1 MGIAEGELKVGDRVV
16 YPNQGVCRVVGTAE
30 MEIGGQKESF
40 VKLSREDDNATVMVP
55 KGRLEKV
62 GLRRIADPAEL
73 RKVFAYLSS
82 PVEGPEL
89 DWKVRHRT
97 HGERMSEGGLMGLA
111 QVVKGL
117 TTLADLRPLPPK
129 ERELY
134 DNARHLLVSEVAAA
148 AQIADV
154 SAEDAVDLALFPP
167 GVERKKP
174 EIPLPLA
181 GEDAEDLGLD
191 DGVDLAGDGLEG
203 IDAAATPEGEA
214 AKADGEGEEAAGET
228 DAGDEEA
235 EEAPEEPEKPA
246 AKKHAPRAAPEKP
259 PRAAAR
265 EAPTREAKADKP
277 KAAKATRPAKPAA
290 KPKPKPEKPEKA
302 KAKPKPVA
310 KPKLE
315 KTKPKPAAKAKA
327 AKPSKK

>member
-1 MGIAEGELKVGDRVV
+1 MGIAEGDLKVGDRVV
-16 YPNQGVCRVVGTAE
+16 YPNQGVCRVVGTTD
-30 MEIGGQKESF
+30 MEIGGHKESF

-62 GLRRIADPAEL
+62 GLRRIADPSEL
-73 RKVFAYLSS
+73 KRVFDYLAA

-174 EIPLPLA
+174 EIPIPV
-181 GEDAEDLGLD
+181 GVDDSDDLGLD
-191 DGVDLAGDGLEG
+191 ESVDLV
-203 IDAAATPEGEA
+203 
-214 AKADGEGEEAAGET
+214 GEGAEVLEAEAPAEAEAPEEAAQLQAADVSEAEG
-228 DAGDEEA
+228 GDEEA
-235 EEAPEEPEKPA
+235 EAPEEERVASKKRGPKPPAKPAPPAKESKVEKPKAGPAKPSKPA
-246 AKKHAPRAAPEKP
+246 A
-259 PRAAAR
+259 
-265 EAPTREAKADKP
+265 KP
-277 KAAKATRPAKPAA
+277 KAAKPVTKVKVKVKAAKPRVEKAKAKPAA
-290 KPKPKPEKPEKA
+290 KPKA
-302 KAKPKPVA
+302 
-310 KPKLE
+310 
-315 KTKPKPAAKAKA
+315 TKSTKR
-327 AKPSKK
+327 

>member
-1 MGIAEGELKVGDRVV
+1 MGIAEGDLKIGDRVV
-16 YPNQGVCRVVGTAE
+16 YPNQGVCRVVGTAD
-30 MEIGGQKESF
+30 MEIGGHKESF
-40 VKLSREDDNATVMVP
+40 IKLSREDDGATVMVP
-55 KGRLEKV
+55 KGRLGKV
-62 GLRRIADPAEL
+62 GIRRIADPQEL
-73 RKVFAYLSS
+73 SKVFAYLAS

-174 EIPLPLA
+174 EIILPLA
-181 GEDAEDLGLD
+181 SEDGDDLGLD
-191 DGVDLAGDGLEG
+191 EGVDIGGESLEAM
-203 IDAAATPEGEA
+203 D
-214 AKADGEGEEAAGET
+214 GEEAAPAEEHTEEHAEGE
-228 DAGDEEA
+228 AESEEQPAAEEGQEA
-235 EEAPEEPEKPA
+235 EELKKA
-246 AKKHAPRAAPEKP
+246 AKKPAKQPRAPKAEKP
-259 PRAAAR
+259 
-265 EAPTREAKADKP
+265 KVP
-277 KAAKATRPAKPAA
+277 KAAKAPRPKAEKPPKAKPAKA
-290 KPKPKPEKPEKA
+290 AAQPKPEKP
-302 KAKPKPVA
+302 
-310 KPKLE
+310 
-315 KTKPKPAAKAKA
+315 KAKA
-327 AKPSKK
+327 APRPKVAKPAKK

>member
-1 MGIAEGELKVGDRVV
+1 MGIAEGDLKIGDRVV
-16 YPNQGVCRVVGTAE
+16 YPNQGVCRVVGTAD
-30 MEIGGQKESF
+30 MQIGGHQESF
-40 VKLSREDDNATVMVP
+40 IKLSREDDDATVMVP
-55 KGRLEKV
+55 KGRLGKV
-62 GLRRIADPAEL
+62 GIRRIADLQEL
-73 RKVFAYLSS
+73 SKVFAYLVS

-174 EIPLPLA
+174 EISLPLA
-181 GEDAEDLGLD
+181 SEDGDDLGLD
-191 DGVDLAGDGLEG
+191 EGVDIGGESLETMDGEE
-203 IDAAATPEGEA
+203 AEPAEEHAEGEA
-214 AKADGEGEEAAGET
+214 ESEEAPAAEEGQ
-228 DAGDEEA
+228 EA
-235 EEAPEEPEKPA
+235 EELKKAEKKPAKQPRAPKAEKP
-246 AKKHAPRAAPEKP
+246 K
-259 PRAAAR
+259 
-265 EAPTREAKADKP
+265 TP
-277 KAAKATRPAKPAA
+277 KAAKAPRPKAEKPPKAKPAKA
-290 KPKPKPEKPEKA
+290 AAHPKPEKP
-302 KAKPKPVA
+302 KAKP
-310 KPKLE
+310 
-315 KTKPKPAAKAKA
+315 AARPKA
-327 AKPSKK
+327 AKPAKK